1 MPEAV
6 LPRNGLSSSKMFEQ
20 YSHLSG
26 RLSAALSLQQAP
38 VALSFSNSLPDGVSE
53 YDGRVPAGCR
63 FWQEATQRSFA
74 TSASHHALCG
84 VGVYT
89 HNLEPT
95 PLGQTDLMD
104 ALKVFG
110 DLGYV
115 RPEDLPNI
123 PVLQSR
129 FKYVVYGPLSQARQ
143 EPDLILLIV
152 NASQSLI
159 LSEAAQ
165 QVDHQNAP
173 AMGRPACAVV
183 PEVINGQR
191 AALSLGC
198 CGARAYLDLLSD
210 NVTLF
215 ALPWSKIDR
224 YLERIE
230 VLASANKM
238 LARFHELRR
247 GQVETGETPTVQQSL
262 ALMKA

>member
-1 MPEAV
+1 M
-6 LPRNGLSSSKMFEQ
+6 SDH
-20 YSHLSG
+20 YSIASD
-26 RLSAALSLQQAP
+26 RLRVALSLQQAP
-38 VALSFSNSLPDGVSE
+38 VAISFSDSLPDGLSE
-53 YDGRVPAGCR
+53 YEGRAPAGCR

-74 TSASHHALCG
+74 TSARDHALCG

-95 PLGQTDLMD
+95 KLGQTDLMD

-110 DLGYV
+110 DLGYL

-129 FKYVVYGPLSQARQ
+129 PRYVVYGPLSQARQ
-143 EPDLILLIV
+143 QPDLVLLIV

-183 PEVINGQR
+183 PQVVNGQR

-198 CGARAYLDLLSD
+198 CGARAYLDLLTD
-210 NVTLF
+210 DAALF
-215 ALPWSKIDR
+215 ALPWSKFDH

-230 VLASANKM
+230 VLARANRV
-238 LARFHELRR
+238 LTRFHELRR
-247 GQVETGETPTVQQSL
+247 EQIETGQTPTVQESL
-262 ALMKA
+262 AVFS